1 MPEMLTRAVGIG
13 GGDGFI
19 GTRLSWQRGCGSCPA
34 RWAVTGVEAELR
46 LRLQVEGGVKVSL
59 VNADFEQRVALL
71 PASPEDWVASP
82 MAGVTRR
89 MLDRVG
95 GEVARA
101 TSLVRY
107 APASRFERHE
117 HGGGEEILV
126 LEGVFSD
133 ETGDH
138 PAGTYLRNPPGTGHA
153 PFSRAGCTLF
163 VKLWQFAH
171 GDTQPVRIDTRRA
184 TWYPGLVPG
193 LSVMPLHE
201 HAGIGTA
208 LVRWA
213 PDTRFTPH
221 THPGGEEILVLEG
234 LFRDEHGAYPAGSWL
249 RSPRWSRH
257 TPFTGAEGALI
268 YVKTG
273 HLGAALLGADEL
285 SGNA

>member
-1 MPEMLTRAVGIG
+1 
-13 GGDGFI
+13 
-19 GTRLSWQRGCGSCPA
+19 
-34 RWAVTGVEAELR
+34 
-46 LRLQVEGGVKVSL
+46 VEGAFNALLAPHVEDSVNVSL
-59 VNADFEQRVALL
+59 INAEFEQRVVL
-71 PASPEDWVASP
+71 PPPGPAEWSASP
-82 MAGVTRR
+82 MTGVTRR

-153 PFSRAGCTLF
+153 PFSREGCTLF
-163 VKLWQFAH
+163 VKLWQFAR
-171 GDTQPVRIDTRRA
+171 GDTHAVRIDTRTA
-184 TWYPGLVPG
+184 DWYPGLVPG
-193 LSVMPLHE
+193 LSVMPLHDHE
-201 HAGIGTA
+201 GIGTA
-208 LVRWA
+208 LVKWA
-213 PDTRFTPH
+213 PNTRFAQH

-234 LFRDEHGAYPAGSWL
+234 LFQDEYGEYPAGSWL
-249 RSPRWSRH
+249 RNPRWSRH
-257 TPFTGAEGALI
+257 TPFTGPEGALI

-273 HLGAALLGADEL
+273 HLGAEFLVPAG
-285 SGNA
+285 SH